1 MKKNNLN
8 KTLKKCLILLNSK
21 YKLEI
26 IFYLSVKKMRF
37 GEIKENIETITQQ
50 LLTKLLREM
59 EKDNLIIREE
69 FKYFPRRVDY
79 SLTAFG
85 KSTKPIINSLCKWEK
100 NNLKIIN
107 KLIKENFLNSVY
119 DYY

>member
-8 KTLKKCLILLNSK
+8 KTLKKCLTLLNSK

-26 IFYLSVKKMRF
+26 IFYLSIKTMRS
-37 GEIKENIETITQQ
+37 GEIKEKIQSITQQ
-50 LLTKLLREM
+50 LLTKLLREID
-59 EKDNLIIREE
+59 KDNLIIRKE
-69 FKYFPRRVDY
+69 FKDFPRRVDY

-85 KSTKPIINSLCKWEK
+85 KSAKPIINSLCKWEK
-100 NNLKIIN
+100 NNLKTIN
-107 KLIKENFLNSVY
+107 KLIKENFLHSVY